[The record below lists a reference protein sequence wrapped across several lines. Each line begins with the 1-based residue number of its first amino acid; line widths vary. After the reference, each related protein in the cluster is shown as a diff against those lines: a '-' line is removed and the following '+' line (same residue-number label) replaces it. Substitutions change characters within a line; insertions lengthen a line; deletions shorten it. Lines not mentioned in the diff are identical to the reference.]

1 MERMLSAASAT
12 KSSFESEFGSAL
24 EAKNAE
30 LKESTMAVQVCVNS
44 SSAPCP
50 CKSWELGRFQQL
62 LLALAVEPFQGGKA
76 GGPEGGRRCFG
87 RVKPE
92 LEVGWS
98 RRGLH
103 HDPRDGR
110 VRGR

>member
-62 LLALAVEPFQGGKA
+62 LLALPSSGYAACLRFVCLTFRRAKLQPKKRGGNS
-76 GGPEGGRRCFG
+76 RC
-87 RVKPE
+87 
-92 LEVGWS
+92 
-98 RRGLH
+98 
-103 HDPRDGR
+103 
-110 VRGR
+110 